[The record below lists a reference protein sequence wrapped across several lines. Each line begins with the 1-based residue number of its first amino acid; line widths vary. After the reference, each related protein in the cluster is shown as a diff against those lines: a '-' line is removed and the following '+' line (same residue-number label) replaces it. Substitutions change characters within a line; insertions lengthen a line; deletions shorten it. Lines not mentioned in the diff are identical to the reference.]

1 MDVPGCLPGVEG
13 EHSGAVRHG
22 AKLFYAYAEA
32 TIPMVTVVLRKAY
45 GGGYVSLGSRHIG
58 ADYVFC
64 LPTAEI
70 AVMGPESAVSVLY
83 HKEIKAIVENGGDVE
98 AFKKEKA
105 EEYRREYANPYEA
118 GAKGYIDDVVKPQ
131 DVRGRVI
138 DAFASLSG
146 KTVDRPN
153 KKHGLT
159 PA

>member
-1 MDVPGCLPGVEG
+1 MFSVCLLLK
-13 EHSGAVRHG
+13 SQLWVR
-22 AKLFYAYAEA
+22 K
-32 TIPMVTVVLRKAY
+32 
-45 GGGYVSLGSRHIG
+45 
-58 ADYVFC
+58 
-64 LPTAEI
+64 
-70 AVMGPESAVSVLY
+70 VLY

-146 KTVDRPN
+146 KKVDRPN

-159 PA
+159 PT